1 MNPAPSDLPVFAN
14 RSMLLATMAY
24 AGGRGGRALHW
35 LFGDLTFPVPGSLY
49 ELLLWPVY
57 LIPLGGLSL
66 WG

>member
-24 AGGRGGRALHW
+24 GGGRGGRALHW